1 MWHIFERFVNEYER
15 WFLVHRFAYLSE
27 LQAVKCLLPE
37 GRGVEIGV
45 GTGRFAVPLKI
56 KIGVEPSERMAEIAR
71 KRGVFVLKGTAE
83 NLPLKDESFDFALM
97 VTTICFVDDPERALK
112 EAYRILKK
120 GGYLIVGIV
129 DRESFLGREYEK
141 NKEKSVFYKNARFF
155 STEELMDLMRKA
167 GFEEFK
173 VVQTLFKHPS
183 ELSEIEPVKEGYGEG
198 AFVVIR
204 GTKK

>member
-1 MWHIFERFVNEYER
+1 MNEYER
-15 WFLVHRFAYLSE
+15 WFLVHRLAYLSE
-27 LQAVKCLLPE
+27 LRAVKSLLPE

-45 GTGRFAVPLKI
+45 GTGRFAVPLRI

-83 NLPLKDESFDFALM
+83 NLPLKNESFDFTLM

-112 EAYRILKK
+112 EAHRILKR
-120 GGYLIVGIV
+120 GGYLIAGIV
-129 DRESFLGREYEK
+129 DRESFLGKEYEK
-141 NKEKSVFYKNARFF
+141 NKEKSVFYKSARFF

-167 GFEEFK
+167 GFKEFK

-198 AFVVIR
+198 SFVVIGGR
-204 GTKK
+204 KC

>member
-1 MWHIFERFVNEYER
+1 MWDVFEHFVNEYEE
-15 WFLVHRFAYLSE
+15 WFLKHKFAYLSE
-27 LQAVKCLLPE
+27 LKAVKTLLPE

-56 KIGVEPSERMAEIAR
+56 KIRVEPSERMAEIAR

>member
-1 MWHIFERFVNEYER
+1 
-15 WFLVHRFAYLSE
+15 
-27 LQAVKCLLPE
+27 
-37 GRGVEIGV
+37 
-45 GTGRFAVPLKI
+45 
-56 KIGVEPSERMAEIAR
+56 MAEIAR